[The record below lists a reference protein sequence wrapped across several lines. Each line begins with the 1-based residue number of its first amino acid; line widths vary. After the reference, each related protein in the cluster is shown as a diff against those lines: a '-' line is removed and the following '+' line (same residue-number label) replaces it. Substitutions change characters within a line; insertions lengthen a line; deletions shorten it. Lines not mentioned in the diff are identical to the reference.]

1 MKLPYFL
8 IVIWAAL
15 PLAAMEQEFRFLPDG
30 AGWFVHGNYP
40 TEVPI
45 RYWFQPGS
53 DGRAMRIRAEWN
65 RHENSIICPADN
77 AVFVPVKNTPS
88 PAAGAPS
95 PEANDSGFQ
104 PVFST
109 TCLEDGKN

>member
-65 RHENSIICPADN
+65 RHENSIICRAEL
-77 AVFVPVKNTPS
+77 VPGEEYS
-88 PAAGAPS
+88 I
-95 PEANDSGFQ
+95 SGRWRAL
-104 PVFST
+104 T
-109 TCLEDGKN
+109 